1 MRLSTRDF
9 ARCIYVGEYFDNL
22 EINMETLWIRSNL
35 HSSRS
40 VSIEEMETPKLL
52 GSLPSVN

>member
-35 HSSRS
+35 HSSRP

-52 GSLPSVN
+52 GSLP